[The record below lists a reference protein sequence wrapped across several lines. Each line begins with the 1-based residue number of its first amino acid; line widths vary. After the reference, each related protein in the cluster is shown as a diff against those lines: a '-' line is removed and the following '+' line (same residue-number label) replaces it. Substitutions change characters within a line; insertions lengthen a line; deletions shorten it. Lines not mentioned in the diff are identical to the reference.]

1 MKPFDY
7 QPTLEG
13 EILKLRPLK
22 ADDFEELFAVA
33 SDPKVWEQHPR
44 WDRYKKEVF
53 QLFFEAALESGGA
66 LIAIDQKTEKLIGS
80 SRFLGYDPEASEV
93 EIGFTFLGKDYWGG
107 TYNGEMKSLMLN
119 HAFHWVDSVVFLV
132 CPTNIRSQ
140 KSVEK
145 LGAVRDGERT
155 DATGLD
161 AWVYRV
167 WKC

>member
-1 MKPFDY
+1 MEPFDY
-7 QPTLEG
+7 QPTLKG
-13 EILKLRPLK
+13 EILQLRPLD
-22 ADDFEELFAVA
+22 AVDFEELFAVA
-33 SDPKVWEQHPR
+33 SNPKVWEQHPR
-44 WDRYKKEVF
+44 WDRYKEEVF
-53 QLFFEAALESGGA
+53 QPFFEAALESGGA
-66 LIAIDQKTEKLIGS
+66 LVALDPKTEKIIGS

-93 EIGFTFLGKDYWGG
+93 EIGFTFLGTDYWGE

-119 HAFHWVDSVVFLV
+119 HAFQWVDSVVFLV
-132 CPTNIRSQ
+132 GPTNLRSQ

-145 LGAVRDGERT
+145 IGAVRDGERT

>member
-44 WDRYKKEVF
+44 WDRYKKKMF
-53 QLFFEAALESGGA
+53 QPFFEAALESGGA
-66 LIAIDQKTEKLIGS
+66 LVAIDQKTEKLIGS
-80 SRFLGYDPEASEV
+80 SRFLGYDAEASEV
-93 EIGFTFLGKDYWGG
+93 EIGFTFLGTDYWGG
-107 TYNGEMKSLMLN
+107 AFNGEMKSLMLN

-132 CPTNIRSQ
+132 GPTNIRSQ

-167 WKC
+167 WKF

>member
-13 EILKLRPLK
+13 EILKLRPLE

-44 WDRYKKEVF
+44 WDRYKEEVF
-53 QLFFEAALESGGA
+53 QPFFEAALESGGA
-66 LIAIDQKTEKLIGS
+66 LVAIDQKTEKIIGS
-80 SRFLGYDPEASEV
+80 SRFLAYDPEASEV
-93 EIGFTFLGKDYWGG
+93 EIGFTFLGTDYWGG
-107 TYNGEMKSLMLN
+107 TYNGEMKRLMLG
-119 HAFHWVDSVVFLV
+119 HAFQWVDSVVFLV
-132 CPTNIRSQ
+132 APTNVRSQ

-145 LGAVRDGERT
+145 IGAVRDGERT
-155 DATGLD
+155 DATGLE

-167 WKC
+167 WKS